1 MRNRDRVF
9 QRRTTFNIINP
20 IRNSTTDGVFDL
32 SETSLDKYKSN
43 LYTLIFTGLGERVML
58 PQFGTRIKYL
68 LFEPMSESL
77 FADIEKEIREKA
89 AFWIPEI
96 SILSIEFPEKEQN
109 VENNK
114 IDMKI
119 NFALNIDPDIKDFME
134 ITLGV

>member
-1 MRNRDRVF
+1 
-9 QRRTTFNIINP
+9 
-20 IRNSTTDGVFDL
+20 
-32 SETSLDKYKSN
+32 LDKYKSN
-43 LYTLIFTGLGERVML
+43 LYTLIYTGLGERVML

-68 LFEPMSESL
+68 LFEPMSETL

-96 SILSIEFPEKEQN
+96 SILSIEFPEKEEN
-109 VENNK
+109 MENNK

-119 NFALNIDPDIKDFME
+119 NFALNVDPDIKDFME

>member
-1 MRNRDRVF
+1 MRNRDKVF
-9 QRRTTFNIINP
+9 QRRVTFNIINP

-43 LYTLIFTGLGERVML
+43 LYTLIYTGLGERVML

-68 LFEPMSESL
+68 LFEPMSETL

-96 SILSIEFPEKEQN
+96 SILSIEFPEKEEN
-109 VENNK
+109 MENNK

-119 NFALNIDPDIKDFME
+119 NFALNVDPDIKDFME